1 MRHRHKGKKLN
12 RSSSHRRALLGNLA
26 VALTKHEQIVTTLA
40 KAKALRPF
48 FEKLV
53 TLSRRSDLHA
63 RRLVYA
69 RLPEKRWAA
78 KMFEV
83 LGPRYAQRPGGYTRI
98 VRAGFRRGD
107 SAPRAVIEL
116 VERDETARGQDSG
129 SSSETQK
136 TETDS

>member
-1 MRHRHKGKKLN
+1 MRHRHAGKKLN
-12 RSSSHRRALLGNLA
+12 RSSAHRRATLRNLA
-26 VALTKHEQIVTTLA
+26 VALTKHEQIITTLA

-53 TLSRRSDLHA
+53 TLSRREDLHA

-98 VRAGFRRGD
+98 IRAGFRRGD

-116 VERDETARGQDSG
+116 VERDQSARGQDSG
-129 SSSETQK
+129 PPPQK
-136 TETDS
+136 KEVETDS